1 MQNGR
6 SPTHLRP
13 PGAANC
19 TYSDQRLEEAC
30 KVALKQMNRPRY
42 KDIKHI
48 LETGEDLCQPQESVP
63 GKYTRG
69 GDYFGL

>member
-19 TYSDQRLEEAC
+19 KEAC
-30 KVALKQMNRPRY
+30 KLAIQQMNRPRY
-42 KDIKHI
+42 RDIKHI
-48 LETGEDLCQPQESVP
+48 LETGEDLCQQQEMP
-63 GKYTRG
+63 KGKFTRG